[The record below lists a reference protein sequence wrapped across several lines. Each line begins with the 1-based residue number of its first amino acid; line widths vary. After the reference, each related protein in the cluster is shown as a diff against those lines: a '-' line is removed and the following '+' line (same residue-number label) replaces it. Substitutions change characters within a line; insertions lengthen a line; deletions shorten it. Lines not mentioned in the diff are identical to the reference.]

1 MFWNNLSTQVKNQT
15 ILKLLIKMAK
25 ADLNF
30 QDEELSYLVYF
41 CKIAQLDAELI
52 RSYQNMDSQDDTQ
65 FPLDEQNRMNILYH
79 LLFVINADSNVNQE
93 EERAIFKLAFKLGFN
108 ENLTRDFIELMKVYP
123 INELPNDAMIGLIRK
138 YSN

>member
-1 MFWNNLSTQVKNQT
+1 MFWKNLSTQEKNQT

-30 QDEELSYLVYF
+30 QDEELSYLLYF
-41 CKIAQLDAELI
+41 CKVAQLDTELI
-52 RSYQNMDSQDDTQ
+52 RSYQTLDPKDETL
-65 FPLDEQNRMNILYH
+65 FPSDEQNRMNILYH
-79 LLFVINADSNVNQE
+79 LLFVVNADSNVNQD

-108 ENLTRDFIELMKVYP
+108 ENLTRDFIELMKLYP
-123 INELPNDAMIGLIRK
+123 IKELPNDAMLSLIRK